1 MDKQSRTY
9 QAYVQI
15 LKEELIPAM
24 GCTEPI
30 AIAYAAAKARDVLG
44 GMPDKVEIGV
54 SSNIIKNVKSVIVPN
69 TDGMK
74 GIEAAAAAGIV
85 GGQADKALE
94 VIAAVTADQKAAMRA
109 FLKQVPVMVKAIDN
123 GFIFDIIVT
132 LQQGSDSAV
141 VRICQYHTNIV
152 LIQRNSEVLLDH
164 TAQETKL
171 LCGDAAP
178 AESGLTDRALLN
190 IADIFAF
197 ADTCEINDIRPLL
210 ETQIRYNTRISEEG
224 LRGDYGANIGSTML
238 KFYGEDVRN
247 RAIAKAAAG
256 SDARM
261 SGCEL
266 PVVIISG
273 RGNQGIT
280 ATMPVVATA
289 RWLDIDEEKMLRAV
303 TLSNLIA
310 IRIKAKF
317 GRLSNLCGA
326 TVAATGAA
334 CGIAYLLG
342 GGYHEVCCTIQN
354 MVGNVTGMVCDGA
367 KADCALKISTC
378 VNAACQAAAMG
389 VRGVRVQSTDG
400 IVEHNVEYTLD
411 NFATLS
417 THGTSD
423 SVILDLMLNKHLPET
438 E

>member
-94 VIAAVTADQKAAMRA
+94 VISAVTADQKAAMRA
-109 FLKQVPVMVKAIDN
+109 FLKQVPVTVKAIDN

-152 LIQRNSEVLLDH
+152 MIQRNSEVLLDH
-164 TAQETKL
+164 TAQETKQ

-210 ETQIRYNTRISEEG
+210 ETQIRYNTRISERDCRG
-224 LRGDYGANIGSTML
+224 LRCEHRLYNAEILRRGCAQP
-238 KFYGEDVRN
+238 R
-247 RAIAKAAAG
+247 IAKAAAG

-266 PVVIISG
+266 PVVINSG
-273 RGNQGIT
+273 SGNQGIT
-280 ATMPVVATA
+280 VSVPVIEYA
-289 RWLDIDEEKMLRAV
+289 RELGASDETLCRALA
-303 TLSNLIA
+303 LSNLIA
-310 IRIKAKF
+310 IHEKAGI
-317 GRLSNLCGA
+317 GRLSAYCGA
-326 TVAATGAA
+326 VSAGCAAG
-334 CGIAYLLG
+334 CGIAYLQGADLKAVSHTLVNALAIVSG
-342 GGYHEVCCTIQN
+342 II
-354 MVGNVTGMVCDGA
+354 CDGA
-367 KADCALKISTC
+367 KASCAAKIASS
-378 VNAACQAAAMG
+378 VEAGILGYHMYKNGQQFRSG
-389 VRGVRVQSTDG
+389 DG
-400 IVEHNVEYTLD
+400 IVTKGVENTIRNVGLLGREGMRETD
-411 NFATLS
+411 KEI
-417 THGTSD
+417 
-423 SVILDLMLNKHLPET
+423 VRIMLQEP
-438 E
+438 

>member
-94 VIAAVTADQKAAMRA
+94 VIAAVTTDQKAAMRA
-109 FLKQVPVMVKAIDN
+109 FLKQVPVTVKAIDN

-132 LQQGSDSAV
+132 LRQGDDSAV

-164 TAQETKL
+164 TAQETKQ

-210 ETQIRYNTRISEEG
+210 EIQIRYNTRISEEG

-247 RAIAKAAAG
+247 RAIAYLQGADLKAVSHTLVNALAIV
-256 SDARM
+256 
-261 SGCEL
+261 SG
-266 PVVIISG
+266 II
-273 RGNQGIT
+273 
-280 ATMPVVATA
+280 
-289 RWLDIDEEKMLRAV
+289 
-303 TLSNLIA
+303 
-310 IRIKAKF
+310 
-317 GRLSNLCGA
+317 
-326 TVAATGAA
+326 
-334 CGIAYLLG
+334 
-342 GGYHEVCCTIQN
+342 
-354 MVGNVTGMVCDGA
+354 CDGA
-367 KADCALKISTC
+367 KASCAAKIASS
-378 VNAACQAAAMG
+378 VEAGILGYHMYKNGQQFRSG
-389 VRGVRVQSTDG
+389 DG
-400 IVEHNVEYTLD
+400 IVTKGVENTIRNVGLLGREGMRETD
-411 NFATLS
+411 KEI
-417 THGTSD
+417 
-423 SVILDLMLNKHLPET
+423 VRIMLQEP
-438 E
+438 

>member
-164 TAQETKL
+164 TAQETKQ

-266 PVVIISG
+266 PVVINSG
-273 RGNQGIT
+273 SGNQGIT
-280 ATMPVVATA
+280 VSVPVIEYA
-289 RWLDIDEEKMLRAV
+289 RELGASDETLCRALA
-303 TLSNLIA
+303 LSNLIA
-310 IRIKAKF
+310 IHEKA
-317 GRLSNLCGA
+317 GSHTLVNALAIVS
-326 TVAATGAA
+326 
-334 CGIAYLLG
+334 GI
-342 GGYHEVCCTIQN
+342 I
-354 MVGNVTGMVCDGA
+354 CDGA
-367 KADCALKISTC
+367 KASCAAKIASS
-378 VNAACQAAAMG
+378 VEAGILGYHMYKNGQQFRSG
-389 VRGVRVQSTDG
+389 DG
-400 IVEHNVEYTLD
+400 IVTKGVENTIRNVGLLGREGMRETD
-411 NFATLS
+411 KEI
-417 THGTSD
+417 
-423 SVILDLMLNKHLPET
+423 VRIMLQEP
-438 E
+438 